1 MKRSAAGC
9 APLLLVIVAGPV
21 RAQTRPLLTEEATT
35 APARTLV
42 VEVGQDF
49 MHDELNYQTDHR
61 RDRLDGPLLRVV
73 YSPADNVE
81 MDLEWVSRVMAFN
94 DPERGQISDW
104 GDVSLRAKLRLVE
117 GGVGRP
123 TIGARFGMTLPQTT
137 YLSSLGP
144 NTIRMSAQILLSQSL
159 GGGPMV
165 HVNAGLALQD
175 EVLRPHEQR
184 DFLAYGLA
192 LEWPIGR
199 ARRVA
204 WLAEVAGL
212 RGKGMPGADAHGEVR
227 VGARFGHG
235 RVRWD
240 AALRRGLEHAD
251 GTWGATAGLAWTVHR

>member
-1 MKRSAAGC
+1 MKRHAAAALVLISLAGASA
-9 APLLLVIVAGPV
+9 

-35 APARTLV
+35 AVARTLV

-61 RDRLDGPLLRVV
+61 RDRLDGPTLRFV

-81 MDLEWVSRVMAFN
+81 MDLEWVSRVSAFG
-94 DPERGQISDW
+94 DPDRGQVSDW

-117 GGVGRP
+117 GRAGAP
-123 TIGARFGMTLPQTT
+123 TIAARFGMTLPQTT

-144 NTIRMSAQILLSQSL
+144 NTIRMSAQMLLSQPL
-159 GGGPMV
+159 GGGLTL

-192 LEWPIGR
+192 LEWPVGR
-199 ARRVA
+199 GVA
-204 WLAEVAGL
+204 LLGELAGL
-212 RGKGMPGADAHGEVR
+212 RGKGMSGVDAHTEMR
-227 VGARFGHG
+227 LGARLGTG

-240 AALRRGLEHAD
+240 AALRRGFAHAD
-251 GTWGATAGLAWTVHR
+251 GTWGATAGLTWTRRR